1 MIILKASVIR
11 FTLKNLRCRLLNS
24 FDIISDVEEGD
35 ILFLQLAVLSKIKK
49 KNEREIEYWVPEF
62 FSKRE
67 EKGALNN
74 LTRNETSRKGTFFR

>member
-1 MIILKASVIR
+1 MIITLKAFVIR
-11 FTLKNLRCRLLNS
+11 YTLKNLRCGLLNS

-35 ILFLQLAVLSKIKK
+35 IFFQLAVLSKIKK